1 MNWDNFLSTLPLFFT
16 AIFPAGLIIYVWP
29 KRNTPATLPLIAM
42 EAAAIYWLVTYAF
55 QLLSYDLTINLLW
68 FKLKSIAVFA
78 LPAIWLVFVLTYTG
92 REKLLTWRNL
102 VLVALEPV
110 FAIVMLFTTGWHNL
124 FLINP
129 SLNTRDEQIHLNY
142 TYGPLYWLNAGYCYL
157 LLLLGVILLIQS
169 LVRSPG
175 LYRGQVV
182 ALLVGTFIPWVAN
195 ILDLLEINFL
205 WGLASTPFSFAINGL
220 ALAWGVYRYRILD
233 LVPVAN
239 EAIIQSMSDAVYVLD
254 AQSRI
259 VSLNPA
265 AQQVIGRPAAEVIGQ
280 PAQKALPPNWLA
292 LARRYQGVNQA
303 LAEIS
308 AEIVPG
314 QIVYYDLRIS
324 PLHDQRGRQT
334 GRLIVLRDITERKQA
349 EAELQKA
356 KEAAEA
362 ANHAKSAFLANMSHE
377 LRTPLNA
384 IIGYSE
390 MLQEEAED
398 REHFEYVTDLQ
409 RITGAGKHLLG
420 LINDILDLSKVEAG
434 KMELFIENFEL
445 ATLAQEIETTIQPLA
460 QKKANTL
467 TVRCAP
473 DAGEMRSDLGKVR
486 QNLLNLLSN
495 ACKFTDSG
503 HITLEITRQLSN
515 EYQVI
520 ANSPDEQSSPSLGVS
535 TQHSALS
542 TQHFIVFRVSDSGI
556 GMTPEQMGKLF
567 QPFAQA
573 DTSTTRRFG
582 GTGLGLTITR
592 HFCQLLGGEVTVE
605 SEPGKGA
612 TFTMIL
618 PAEID
623 NLAESPAPSGEA
635 AQPQLQAATSH

>member
-1 MNWDNFLSTLPLFFT
+1 MNWDNFLSILPLFLT
-16 AIFPAGLIIYVWP
+16 AIVPAGLIGYIWP
-29 KRNTPATLPLIAM
+29 KRNIPAAIPLMGMA
-42 EAAAIYWLVTYAF
+42 AAAIYWLVTYAF
-55 QLLSYDLTINLLW
+55 QLLSYDLTIHLLW
-68 FKLKSIAVFA
+68 FKLKSFAVFA
-78 LPAIWLVFVLTYTG
+78 LPIIWLVFVWTYTG
-92 REKLLTWRNL
+92 REKLVTFRNL
-102 VLVALEPV
+102 ALLALEPV
-110 FAIVMLFTTGWHNL
+110 LAILLLFTAQWHNL

-129 SLNTRDEQIHLNY
+129 SLSTSGEHVLLKY
-142 TYGPLYWLNAGYCYL
+142 TYGPLYWVNAGYCYI

-175 LYRGQVV
+175 LYRGQVI
-182 ALLVGTFIPWVAN
+182 ALLIGTFIPWVAN

-205 WGLASTPFSFAINGL
+205 FGLASTPFSFAINGL

-265 AQQVIGRPAAEVIGQ
+265 AQQVIGRSAAEVIGQ

-314 QIVYYDLRIS
+314 QILYYDLRIS
-324 PLHDQRGRQT
+324 PLHDERGRQT

-362 ANHAKSAFLANMSHE
+362 ANQAKSAFLANMSHE

-398 REHFEYVTDLQ
+398 REHFEYVSDLQ

-434 KMELFIENFEL
+434 KMELFVENFEL
-445 ATLAQEIETTIQPLA
+445 AAMAQEVEITIQPLA

-473 DAGEMRSDLGKVR
+473 EAGVMRSDLGKVR

-495 ACKFTDSG
+495 ACKFTDGG

-515 EYQVI
+515 EYRVTAGEDNAERSTTPQA
-520 ANSPDEQSSPSLGVS
+520 ANEA
-535 TQHSALS
+535 TSA
-542 TQHFIVFRVSDSGI
+542 QPFIIFRVSDSGI

-567 QPFAQA
+567 QPFSQA

-592 HFCQLLGGEVTVE
+592 HFCQMLGGEITVE

-612 TFTMIL
+612 TFTMVL

-623 NLAESPAPSGEA
+623 NSSESPAPSGEA
-635 AQPQLQAATSH
+635 AQPQLQEATSH